1 MVTRKWFHLHIIRVL
16 AEARLSDTPIW
27 GHMRGC
33 LMCLSLC
40 SYMNTAVGQVMGT
53 LHLKL
58 KKKSFWFFVK
68 VVVGELGKDRGLGIF
83 T

>member
-1 MVTRKWFHLHIIRVL
+1 MSLLMQLH
-16 AEARLSDTPIW
+16 EHSCGP
-27 GHMRGC
+27 GNG
-33 LMCLSLC
+33 
-40 SYMNTAVGQVMGT
+40 NTT
-53 LHLKL
+53 SKI

>member
-16 AEARLSDTPIW
+16 AEARPSDTPVW

-40 SYMNTAVGQVMGT
+40 MNTAVGQALAT

-58 KKKSFWFFVK
+58 KKKKVFVFFVE
-68 VVVGELGKDRGLGIF
+68 VGVGDLANS
-83 T
+83 

>member
-16 AEARLSDTPIW
+16 AEARPSDTPVW
-27 GHMRGC
+27 GHRRGC

-40 SYMNTAVGQVMGT
+40 SYMNTAVGQVLGT
-53 LHLKL
+53 LNL

-68 VVVGELGKDRGLGIF
+68 VGVGKLGEDRGLGIF